1 MRSASSKSRRF
12 RWGAWASPRTL
23 RPSSHFSRRTR
34 PATLPAKS
42 STSAAATS
50 CEPLI
55 FTSVQEAVAAIP
67 DGSTVAVDGF
77 TLMGVAEALY
87 EGIEENFRKTGH
99 PRDLVIVHAAGQSN
113 RKVGFEHFAVE
124 GLAKRIVGS
133 HWGLMPRMSAF
144 LGQGLAEA
152 VCLPQGQ
159 LSTLYRSIAAGRPG
173 NLSRIGLGT
182 FVDPRIEGG
191 KVNQPARDHAPDYVA
206 IERIDGQELMFY
218 RSFKI
223 DVGIFRASSVDQD
236 GNCSHEDEAVTLD
249 ALAIAQAAH
258 NANGIVICQAK
269 KLVSRGSIPPRQV
282 TVPGALV
289 DLVVQAPE
297 PERQH
302 RQTDRTVFDPVYIS
316 AASDS
321 QLPTAPFSTRLV
333 IGRRAIRFLHRGDV
347 VNIGTGI
354 PGDTVGPA
362 LAEAGLSE
370 AITLT
375 VESGVYG
382 GVPAGG
388 VDFGIT
394 AHPTA
399 IISHAAQFDFYNGGG
414 LDATFMGAGQV
425 DRDGN
430 GNVSRLGGRVIGA
443 GGFIH
448 ITQTAPLVCFC
459 FTLEGRNEKFVN
471 RVDHL
476 TFSADQARKNKQTVL
491 YVTERAVFKLAADGL
506 ELLEIAPGL
515 ALDDLLMQIP
525 FPVTMR
531 QPVARMPEDIFQPAV
546 RPFEL
551 PARAAGKI
559 QELSKGR

>member
-1 MRSASSKSRRF
+1 VRVA
-12 RWGAWASPRTL
+12 
-23 RPSSHFSRRTR
+23 
-34 PATLPAKS
+34 
-42 STSAAATS
+42 
-50 CEPLI
+50 
-55 FTSVQEAVAAIP
+55 SVQEAVAAIP

-87 EGIEENFRKTGH
+87 EGIEQSFRETGH

-113 RKVGFEHFAVE
+113 RKIGFEHFAVE

-173 NLSRIGLGT
+173 NLTRIGLGT
-182 FVDPRIEGG
+182 FVDPRLEAG

-206 IERIDGQELMFY
+206 IETLDGQAFMFY

-223 DVGIFRASSVDQD
+223 DVGIFRATGVDQD
-236 GNCSHEDEAVTLD
+236 GNCTMEEEAVTLD

-258 NANGIVICQAK
+258 NSGGVVICQAK
-269 KLVSRGSIPPRQV
+269 KLVARGAIAPRQV
-282 TVPGALV
+282 AVPGCLV
-289 DLVVQAPE
+289 DLVVESPD

-302 RQTDRTVFDPVYIS
+302 RQSDGVFFDERYIT
-316 AASDS
+316 ASS
-321 QLPTAPFSTRLV
+321 GAELPRAEFSNRLA
-333 IGRRAIRFLHRGDV
+333 IGRRAIRFLHRDDI

-354 PGDTVGPA
+354 PGDSVGPA
-362 LAEAGLSE
+362 LAEAGLSD

-399 IISHAAQFDFYNGGG
+399 IIPHASQFDFYNGGG

-425 DRDGN
+425 DQQGN
-430 GNVSRLGGRVIGA
+430 VNVSRLGGRVIGA
-443 GGFIH
+443 GGFID
-448 ITQTAPLVCFC
+448 ITQSARLVCFC
-459 FTLEGRNEKFVN
+459 FTLEGRREKFVN
-471 RVDHL
+471 QVEHL
-476 TFSADQARKNKQTVL
+476 TFSAEQARRNNQEVL
-491 YVTERAVFKLAADGL
+491 YVTERAVFRLEPEGL
-506 ELLEIAPGL
+506 TLIEVAPGL
-515 ALDDLLMQIP
+515 DINDVLDQIP
-525 FPVTMR
+525 FRVR
-531 QPVARMPEDIFQPAV
+531 AQDPVARMPEDIF
-546 RPFEL
+546 RPTVVPFDL
-551 PARAAGKI
+551 PARPSAKI
-559 QELSKGR
+559 KTSRGR

>member
-1 MRSASSKSRRF
+1 M
-12 RWGAWASPRTL
+12 
-23 RPSSHFSRRTR
+23 R

-67 DGSTVAVDGF
+67 DGATVAVDGF

-87 EGIEENFRKTGH
+87 EGIEESFRKTGH

-113 RKVGFEHFAVE
+113 RKIGFEHFAVE

-144 LGQGLAEA
+144 LGQGGAQA

-159 LSTLYRSIAAGRPG
+159 LANVYRAIAAGRPG
-173 NLSRIGLGT
+173 NLTRIGLGT

-206 IERIDGQELMFY
+206 IQRIDDQDFMFY
-218 RSFKI
+218 RRFGI
-223 DVGIFRASSVDQD
+223 DVGIFRASQVDQD
-236 GNCSHEDEAVTLD
+236 GNCSLDEEAVTLD

-258 NANGIVICQAK
+258 NSGGLVICQAK
-269 KLVSRGSIPPRQV
+269 TLVARGAIAPRQV
-282 TVPGALV
+282 AVPGSLV

-302 RQTDRTVFDPVYIS
+302 RQSDGVYFDKKFIS
-316 AASDS
+316 ASSGAE
-321 QLPTAPFSTRLV
+321 LPRAEFSNRLA
-333 IGRRAIRFLHRGDV
+333 IGRRAIRYLHRGDI

-354 PGDTVGPA
+354 PGDSVGPA
-362 LAEAGLSE
+362 LAEAGLSD

-394 AHPTA
+394 AYPTA
-399 IISHAAQFDFYNGGG
+399 IIPHASQFDFYNGGG
-414 LDATFMGAGQV
+414 LDATFMGAGEV
-425 DRDGN
+425 DRNGN
-430 GNVSRLGGRVIGA
+430 VNVSRLGGRVIGA
-443 GGFIH
+443 GGFID
-448 ITQTAPLVCFC
+448 ITQSARLVCFC
-459 FTLEGRNEKFVN
+459 FSLDGTRQKFVN
-471 RVDHL
+471 QVEHL
-476 TFSADQARKNKQTVL
+476 TFSAEQARKNNQDVL
-491 YVTERAVFKLAADGL
+491 YVTERAVFRLDSGGL
-506 ELLEIAPGL
+506 VLIELAPGL
-515 ALDDLLMQIP
+515 DIKNVLEQIP
-525 FPVTMR
+525 FPIRV
-531 QPVARMPEDIFQPAV
+531 QEPVARMPEDIFRPTVAPFDLPPQRQAKSRRPGAV
-546 RPFEL
+546 SS
-551 PARAAGKI
+551 G
-559 QELSKGR
+559 G

>member
-1 MRSASSKSRRF
+1 
-12 RWGAWASPRTL
+12 
-23 RPSSHFSRRTR
+23 
-34 PATLPAKS
+34 
-42 STSAAATS
+42 
-50 CEPLI
+50 
-55 FTSVQEAVAAIP
+55 
-67 DGSTVAVDGF
+67 
-77 TLMGVAEALY
+77 MGVAEALY
-87 EGIEENFRKTGH
+87 EGIEESFRKSGH
-99 PRDLVIVHAAGQSN
+99 PRDLVIIHAAGQSN
-113 RKVGFEHFAVE
+113 RKIGFEHFAVE

-159 LSTLYRSIAAGRPG
+159 ISSLYRAIAAGRPG

-182 FVDPRIEGG
+182 FVDPRIEAG
-191 KVNQPARDHAPDYVA
+191 KVNQPARERAPDYVA
-206 IERIDGQELMFY
+206 IEHVDDQDFMFY

-236 GNCSHEDEAVTLD
+236 GNCAHDDEAVMLD
-249 ALAIAQAAH
+249 SLAIAQAAH
-258 NANGIVICQAK
+258 NARGIVICQAK
-269 KLVSRGSIPPRQV
+269 KLVPRGAIPPRHV

-289 DLVVQAPE
+289 DLVVQAPD
-297 PERQH
+297 PEREH
-302 RQTDRTVFDPVYIS
+302 RQTSGTFFDPVYIS

-321 QLPTAPFSTRLV
+321 QLPTAPFSIRLV
-333 IGRRAIRFLHRGDV
+333 IGRRGIRFLHRGDV

-362 LAEAGLSE
+362 LAEAGLSD

-414 LDATFMGAGQV
+414 LDATFMGAGHV
-425 DRDGN
+425 DRFGN

-443 GGFIH
+443 GGFID
-448 ITQTAPLVCFC
+448 ITQSARLVCFC
-459 FTLEGRNEKFVN
+459 FTLEGRNEKFIN

-476 TFSADQARKNKQTVL
+476 TFSADQASKNEQEIL
-491 YVTERAVFKLAADGL
+491 YVTERAVFSLEASGL
-506 ELLEIAPGL
+506 RLIEIAPGV
-515 ALDDLLMQIP
+515 DVDELLRRIP
-525 FPVTMR
+525 FA
-531 QPVARMPEDIFQPAV
+531 VAVPEAPALMPADIFQDSVGPV
-546 RPFEL
+546 VLPPRP
-551 PARAAGKI
+551 AGKI
-559 QELSKGR
+559 RELSKGR